1 MLNRSGNTTDNLC
14 FRYRFRDVFSRF
26 RCCVYNGT
34 GPLLRKHNGNMEL
47 HVSATFQKY
56 GNMWFRPVKGALL
69 NMELIMFIR
78 LNAAAFIKIFVIQ
91 VRCLFEGGVYLK
103 FNLLFA
109 NNSMVTDHFNCKK
122 QKHVLVL
129 VLNFTICVLILLQYL
144 MWNKVN
150 IVHPISMS
158 LSSSWSE
165 SKRYNDGCAL
175 SKSEPV
181 HSKGFVPCLLRT
193 CNCDRSNN
201 RALPQGCRSLGQW
214 IMSSTGRFNMQLER
228 VFFITSV
235 GSSAQESRIHSKM
248 VLFGDNFKFQQ
259 LFLREFPRYPANHS
273 F

>member
-1 MLNRSGNTTDNLC
+1 
-14 FRYRFRDVFSRF
+14 
-26 RCCVYNGT
+26 
-34 GPLLRKHNGNMEL
+34 
-47 HVSATFQKY
+47 
-56 GNMWFRPVKGALL
+56 
-69 NMELIMFIR
+69 MFIR

-248 VLFGDNFKFQQ
+248 VLFGDNFKFSAAVSSWIPTVPSQS
-259 LFLREFPRYPANHS
+259 FLLSASGLERLVPRNFRCLDILGGPFWHYYLIDFFFRLQYVSNTIFS
-273 F
+273 FAVEEVPG

>member
-1 MLNRSGNTTDNLC
+1 
-14 FRYRFRDVFSRF
+14 
-26 RCCVYNGT
+26 
-34 GPLLRKHNGNMEL
+34 
-47 HVSATFQKY
+47 
-56 GNMWFRPVKGALL
+56 
-69 NMELIMFIR
+69 MFIR

-150 IVHPISMS
+150 IVHPISIS

-181 HSKGFVPCLLRT
+181 HSRGFVPCLLRT
-193 CNCDRSNN
+193 CNCVRSNN
-201 RALPQGCRSLGQW
+201 RSLPQGCRSLGQW

-228 VFFITSV
+228 VFFIISL

-273 F
+273 FLVQVALNCLFQETSGAWIYLVDPSGTITSSIFFSDCNT